1 MALLQGQRQQMDVA
15 CHPGCQS
22 QDFWLRF
29 KKRGVT
35 FYSCETTFRVFS
47 NVSFVR
53 LDHTNAE
60 FHLTSLLLI
69 SHETIIVLVFDV
81 S

>member
-1 MALLQGQRQQMDVA
+1 MDVA

-60 FHLTSLLLI
+60 FHLTS
-69 SHETIIVLVFDV
+69 FF
-81 S
+81 